1 MTCWLAASPR
11 FSWGGC
17 CFLRCL
23 LASKYLG
30 PLPPTK
36 QKWKE
41 VGRSAAKEIWK
52 RTAHC
57 KCGLSSAKKCFWSLK
72 SFFFLFFSF
81 YWEWNKNRPT
91 KKDSRELVRPRDWT
105 CVSCV
110 SCIGRLFPGRLWP
123 AGKNCLPLLLFRNH
137 LWLRVNFLYLYLYA
151 SRALRKQFVV
161 ITFLWFFVHR
171 ILKGGILLVSPP
183 LNMVPW
189 TWCLLNK
196 YLLEKNALI

>member
-91 KKDSRELVRPRDWT
+91 KKDSRELVSVGKIYKAMEVWPGAECLAGELAASFSRLAASLPCVFFSPFDISFWT
-105 CVSCV
+105 N
-110 SCIGRLFPGRLWP
+110 
-123 AGKNCLPLLLFRNH
+123 AHLLLSEPGSF
-137 LWLRVNFLYLYLYA
+137 LSLGKTSPGTPVWVSVFLSGVQPGLR
-151 SRALRKQFVV
+151 
-161 ITFLWFFVHR
+161 
-171 ILKGGILLVSPP
+171 
-183 LNMVPW
+183 
-189 TWCLLNK
+189 
-196 YLLEKNALI
+196 